1 VPAGTVPQLTAR
13 LCVAVCALLLAA
25 IAVTAQGASTLE
37 ESIRVQQ
44 DKAEAGKQEVLRLTK
59 QERALYKDL
68 ADVEDA
74 TDKLQ
79 DEIRRKESDLAAIR
93 AEIGKAT
100 SKGKG
105 VSARMDET
113 RQELDGLLAA
123 LWPLHLK
130 REAGRTEPASA
141 WTEADRRFTWT
152 ASLYDGVGQK
162 LTLLENQAQELGQVI
177 DRQKRLQRQASETL
191 EEIEKDRDKLLEDK
205 LAFVRKIR
213 EVRAERVSREQALED
228 ILGAIDELNYRLKLS
243 RGGDFKDLKGR
254 LPSPV
259 DAEVA
264 QGFGKTQGPAG
275 RGISFKLPDDTPVK
289 SIFWG
294 KVVHDDVLRGFGR
307 VVIVYHGG
315 NYYSLYAYLSQSLT
329 ALGRE
334 VEKGEPLGLS
344 GFYPGVNGPGLYFE
358 LRFKQKAIN
367 PEDWLALR

>member
-1 VPAGTVPQLTAR
+1 MRRRVPAGLSASCMAVLCLLVLTAS
-13 LCVAVCALLLAA
+13 AH
-25 IAVTAQGASTLE
+25 GASSLE
-37 ESIRVQQ
+37 ESIQLHK

-68 ADVEDA
+68 AAVEDA

-79 DEIRRKESDLAAIR
+79 DEIRRKESELAAIR

-100 SKGKG
+100 ARGKG
-105 VSARMDET
+105 LSARMADT
-113 RQELDGLLAA
+113 QKELDGLLAA
-123 LWPLHLK
+123 LWPLHLQK
-130 REAGRTEPASA
+130 EAGRSEPATA
-141 WTEADRRFTWT
+141 WTEADRRFTWM
-152 ASLYDGVGQK
+152 ASLYDGVGRT
-162 LTLLENQAQELGQVI
+162 LTLLQNQARELDQVI
-177 DRQKRLQRQASETL
+177 GEQQRLQEQASAKL
-191 EEIEKDRDKLLEDK
+191 EEIEKNRDKLLDDK

-213 EVRAERVSREQALED
+213 EVRAERVGREQAIQD
-228 ILGAIDELNYRLKLS
+228 IMGAIDELNYRLKLS
-243 RGGDFKDLKGR
+243 RGGAFKELKGR

-259 DAEVA
+259 DAAPA
-264 QGFGKTQGPAG
+264 QGFGKTEGPAG
-275 RGISFKLPDDTPVK
+275 RGVSFKLPENTPVK

-307 VVIVYHGG
+307 VVIVYHGDD
-315 NYYSLYAYLSQSLT
+315 YYSLYAYLSQSLT

-334 VEKGEPLGLS
+334 VEKGEPLGLT